1 MNDFKEI
8 KENAEPLCQFVSFV
22 TYLRWCKIQIDM
34 ELEME
39 KFNWIRL
46 IWCRSTNS
54 N

>member
-8 KENAEPLCQFVSFV
+8 EENAEPLCQFVNFV
-22 TYLRWCKIQIDM
+22 TYLWWCKIQIDM

-39 KFNWIRL
+39 K
-46 IWCRSTNS
+46 S